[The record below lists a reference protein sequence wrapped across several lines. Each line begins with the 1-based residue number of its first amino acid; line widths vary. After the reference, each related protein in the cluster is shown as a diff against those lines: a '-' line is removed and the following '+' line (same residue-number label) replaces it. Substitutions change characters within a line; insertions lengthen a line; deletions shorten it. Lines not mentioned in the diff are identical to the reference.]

1 MGFLKCRKKEEKWCL
16 EGASLRGS
24 IPFNMFGIAR
34 TALYIIPLLFI
45 KYPNSL
51 KQTVTAELKKRR
63 EASGEL
69 LED

>member
-1 MGFLKCRKKEEKWCL
+1 MLGPAI
-16 EGASLRGS
+16 GA
-24 IPFNMFGIAR
+24 
-34 TALYIIPLLFI
+34 ALYIIPLLFI
-45 KYPNSL
+45 KYPNAL

>member
-1 MGFLKCRKKEEKWCL
+1 MSERFSTWIWPLFMLGPAI
-16 EGASLRGS
+16 GA
-24 IPFNMFGIAR
+24 
-34 TALYIIPLLFI
+34 ALYIIPLLFI